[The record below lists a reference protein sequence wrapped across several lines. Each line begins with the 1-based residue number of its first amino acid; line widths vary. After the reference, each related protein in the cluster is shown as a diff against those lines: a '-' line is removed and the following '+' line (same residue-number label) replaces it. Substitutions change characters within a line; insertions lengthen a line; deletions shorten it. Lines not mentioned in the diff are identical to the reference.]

1 MEKNNN
7 NNLSNSLVFG
17 RWPQTI
23 RRYSHILD
31 SDPLVVR
38 QDGAGAHRV
47 EVQLGLDV
55 TQQLEE
61 VFNFVSF
68 GRRVVVRRVGKT
80 GSLDLETSF
89 KRVTFSNNN
98 THYGGCIALK

>member
-55 TQQLEE
+55 AQQLEE
-61 VFNFVSF
+61 IFNFVPF

-80 GSLDLETSF
+80 GSFDLE
-89 KRVTFSNNN
+89 KRYKIKFLNNN
-98 THYGGCIALK
+98 STLVKFH